1 MRKTKVV
8 LITEYFPYSHD
19 YEIFLEK
26 EIEYWEEQKDTQLI
40 ILPMYKDN
48 NVRNIPPNIIID
60 NSLADYL
67 ATKEYEL
74 ETNNY
79 KILHLL
85 NSLKNKIFWKEIFR
99 EIIKQPSLIQELLFS
114 LRKFDLYKNFFQEYL
129 KTNNINIFYTY
140 WYTEIT
146 YALQILKNK
155 YKYKLV
161 TRVHGYDL
169 YKDRTFK
176 NYMPLRTQFT
186 KDIDK
191 IFTLSNKAITY
202 MMNVY
207 GYKKELLKVSKL
219 GVEDLNIITK
229 PSEENNLNIVSCSS
243 LIPIKRVDKII
254 DTLSL
259 LAKEQPNLSIKW
271 THIGD
276 GKLYNTLY
284 DRATKKLKD
293 SNISF
298 IFLGFL
304 SNKEVFEFYKKNEVD
319 LFLNLSESE
328 GVPVSIM
335 ESMSCHIPIVAPDIG
350 GISDM
355 VVSDFNGVLLSK
367 SPEIEEIVQALKN
380 TLYFK
385 NKTIRENS
393 YLQYKK
399 LYDAKLNYSQFI
411 KRVINDN

>member
-8 LITEYFPYSHD
+8 LITEYFPYSYD

-26 EIEYWEEQKDTQLI
+26 EIKYWEEQKDIQLI
-40 ILPMYKDN
+40 ILPMYKNN

-129 KTNNINIFYTY
+129 KTNNIDIFYTY
-140 WYTEIT
+140 WYTEVT
-146 YALQILKNK
+146 YALQDFKNK
-155 YKYKLV
+155 DKYKLV

-169 YKDRTFK
+169 YKERTFK

-207 GYKKELLKVSKL
+207 GYKKELLKVSRL

-259 LAKEQPNLSIKW
+259 LAKKQPNLYIKW

-293 SNISF
+293 KNINF

-319 LFLNLSESE
+319 LFFNLSASE

-335 ESMSCHIPIVAPDIG
+335 EAMSCHIPIVAPDIG

-355 VVSDFNGVLLSK
+355 VISDFNGALLSS
-367 SPEIEEIVQALKN
+367 SPEIEEIVRALKD

-385 NKTIRENS
+385 KESIRNNS
-393 YLQYKK
+393 YEQYKK
-399 LYDAKLNYSQFI
+399 KYNATKNYYNFI
-411 KRVINDN
+411 HQIIY